1 MPDKP
6 LPQIRGKI
14 EFRQI
19 HAPFCVK
26 FSRVLR
32 ESHAV
37 WERGVAAWFRQGEA
51 ADPAMRDGDAC
62 PTKIANH
69 ATTGCGAALTPP
81 QASQTLPASMA
92 EPKEN
97 RIAPASGAGL
107 MEKIVSLCKR
117 RGFIYQSSEIYGG
130 INGFWDYGP
139 LGAELKRNVKELWWN
154 AMTRRR
160 DDVVGLEATIIM
172 HPQIWKASGHV
183 DTFADLMVE
192 DPITNR
198 RFRADQIDPQSG
210 TIYRFKGAIRN
221 SVISTMVKLKK
232 ENPNLPVPIW
242 LEEAFRR
249 EKESDKFKTELTEQL
264 LECEAEEFFKAG
276 IRLSEAQARELGSLE
291 PFSVLVPDG
300 KPPESARKTAKQ
312 YYTKRGVDSPD
323 LVGPVVREHVEA
335 STKYS
340 PETGAELTEPR
351 PFNLMFK
358 TYVGPIENEDNIA
371 YLRPETAQ
379 AIFAQFKNVLETSRQ
394 KVPFG
399 IAQVGKAFRNEVT
412 PRNFTFRS
420 REFEQME
427 LEFFIKPDEVVEAI
441 SGKVAGA
448 AEAFG
453 VPPSGG
459 PEPAKAGTPNP
470 EPNWGWEAWL
480 KYWVEE
486 RIKFYE
492 AVGLPRESLVE
503 YWQKPEE
510 LAHYARATIDI
521 LYKFPFSK
529 RDAQGELTGE
539 ELEGVAARSDFDLSQ
554 HERFSGKPMGVFDEE
569 LRAAWSRPDGIDE
582 AKKKEL
588 WQRYHDARLKYLMQM
603 GVEQA
608 KAEKEA
614 REDADGLAK
623 GQYIPHVI
631 EPSAGVDRLIL
642 ALICNA
648 YHEDR
653 MPDEKGR
660 LETRVLLKF
669 HPRVA
674 PIKVA
679 VLPLLKNKPELV
691 KKAQEVRDLLRPHM
705 NVFYDD
711 AGAIGRRYRRQDEAG
726 TPFCVTIDFDT
737 LGEKTELKDTV
748 TMRYRD
754 DGRQERIAIGELLNW
769 LLPKIR

>member
-1 MPDKP
+1 
-6 LPQIRGKI
+6 
-14 EFRQI
+14 
-19 HAPFCVK
+19 
-26 FSRVLR
+26 
-32 ESHAV
+32 
-37 WERGVAAWFRQGEA
+37 
-51 ADPAMRDGDAC
+51 
-62 PTKIANH
+62 
-69 ATTGCGAALTPP
+69 
-81 QASQTLPASMA
+81 MA

-97 RIAPASGAGL
+97 AL

-154 AMTRRR
+154 TMTRQR

-172 HPQIWKASGHV
+172 SPAIWKASGHV
-183 DTFADLMVE
+183 DTFS
-192 DPITNR
+192 DPMIDCKMCKG
-198 RFRADQIDPQSG
+198 RFRADQTGEIPCPQRPS
-210 TIYRFKGAIRN
+210 K
-221 SVISTMVKLKK
+221 MV
-232 ENPNLPVPIW
+232 
-242 LEEAFRR
+242 
-249 EKESDKFKTELTEQL
+249 S
-264 LECEAEEFFKAG
+264 ECH
-276 IRLSEAQARELGSLE
+276 SE
-291 PFSVLVPDG
+291 
-300 KPPESARKTAKQ
+300 KTA
-312 YYTKRGVDSPD
+312 
-323 LVGPVVREHVEA
+323 
-335 STKYS
+335 
-340 PETGAELTEPR
+340 PR
-351 PFNLMFK
+351 AFNLMFQ
-358 TYVGPIENEDNIA
+358 TYVGPVQDESAIA

-412 PRNFTFRS
+412 PRNYTFRS

-441 SGKVAGA
+441 SGKVAKI
-448 AEAFG
+448 
-453 VPPSGG
+453 SDL
-459 PEPAKAGTPNP
+459 TPNSQLP
-470 EPNWGWEAWL
+470 SANWGWEAWH

-486 RIKFYE
+486 RIRFYE
-492 AVGLPRESLVE
+492 GIGLPRNTLVE

-510 LAHYARATIDI
+510 LAHYARATVDI

-529 RDAQGELTGE
+529 RDEKGELAGE
-539 ELEGVAARSDFDLSQ
+539 ELEGIAARSDFDLSQ
-554 HERFSGKPMGVFDEE
+554 HERFSGKLMGVFDEE
-569 LRAAWSRPDGIDE
+569 LRAAWSTLDE
-582 AKKKEL
+582 AKKAGLSK
-588 WQRYHDARLKYLMQM
+588 RYYEARLKYLNKT
-603 GVEQA
+603 GVEPA

-614 REDADGLAK
+614 KEDADGLAK

-648 YHEDR
+648 YHEDT
-653 MPDEKGR
+653 MPDEKGK
-660 LETRVLLKF
+660 LETRVVLKF

-691 KKAQEVRDLLRPHM
+691 KKAQEVRDLLRPHL

-737 LGEKTELKDTV
+737 LGEKPEFKDTV
-748 TMRYRD
+748 TIRYRD
-754 DGRQERIAIGELLNW
+754 DGKQERLAIDTLLNW